1 MKQDKYCFMLVELD
15 HILPLDEFLF
25 LFFTLKLIEIFTFQ
39 LDMTQYETIVL
50 KLGSETKSIGN
61 MKEVKK
67 YFVFQE
73 LY

>member
-1 MKQDKYCFMLVELD
+1 MLVGLD

-25 LFFTLKLIEIFTFQ
+25 LFFTLKLIENFTFQ